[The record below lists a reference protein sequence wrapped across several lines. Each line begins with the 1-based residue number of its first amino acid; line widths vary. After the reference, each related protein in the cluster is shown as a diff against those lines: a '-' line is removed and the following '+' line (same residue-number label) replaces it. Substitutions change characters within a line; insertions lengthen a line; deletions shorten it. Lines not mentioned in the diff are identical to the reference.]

1 MDWGWRPE
9 VALPLAIAVVVY
21 AVALLGLDDA
31 AHERFL
37 AHMVQHVLVM
47 MVGVP
52 PLLLADPPR
61 RSA

>member
-1 MDWGWRPE
+1 
-9 VALPLAIAVVVY
+9 
-21 AVALLGLDDA
+21 
-31 AHERFL
+31 
-37 AHMVQHVLVM
+37 VQHVLLM